1 MSWWIVS
8 HIPWWVLLVGLIVVI
23 AGGAALIQWCVRRRF
38 PVLKGDAHNDGTKF
52 MYGFIGF
59 FYAFFIGFVVNSMW
73 GQNNAA
79 DALALAEGAAA
90 VQMAKD
96 AVVFEAPDRDRI
108 RQSLLT
114 YEQAAI
120 AEWPDAEKR
129 HSPDADA
136 ALARVYKAYGAVAA
150 ETDTQKTLLR
160 TSFANLDKISQA
172 RTVRLLTAH
181 EDAGPPPSLWA
192 VIFLTSAMVL
202 GSVIVYGVEKP
213 LLAYS
218 MVAIVAVIVATN
230 FSLILQLA
238 HPFIGEVSTTS
249 FPLQEAVAALSQP
262 VP

>member
-1 MSWWIVS
+1 VSWWIVS
-8 HIPWWVLLVGLIVVI
+8 HVSSLWLLVGLIVVI
-23 AGGAALIQWCVRRRF
+23 AGGAALIQLYVRKRF
-38 PVLKGDAHNDGTKF
+38 PVLKGDGHNEGTKF
-52 MYGFIGF
+52 TYGFIGF

-79 DALALAEGAAA
+79 DALARAEGAAA
-90 VQMAKD
+90 MQMARD

-120 AEWPDAEKR
+120 AEWPQSEKHR
-129 HSPDADA
+129 SAAADT
-136 ALARVYKAYGAVAA
+136 ALARLYNAYHGVAA
-150 ETDTQKTLLR
+150 GTETQQTLLK

-172 RTVRLLTAH
+172 RTVRLLTAR
-181 EDAGPPPSLWA
+181 EDAGLPFSLWA
-192 VIFLTSAMVL
+192 VIFLTSALVL
-202 GSVIVYGVEKP
+202 GSVIVFGVETP

-218 MVAIVAVIVATN
+218 MVSIVAVIVATN

-238 HPFIGEVSTTS
+238 YPFAGEISTTS
-249 FPLQEAVAALSQP
+249 FPLQEVVAVLSQP